1 MERMERV
8 SQVIPDVLAALLRKA
23 PLNDEKVAFA
33 WRMAVGKTMDKVTD
47 ITFRSGIL
55 EVRAETPAWAREVER
70 AAAVVR
76 HRLDTIL
83 GPGVVRRITVIN

>member
-1 MERMERV
+1 MEPMERV
-8 SQVIPDVLAALLRKA
+8 SQVIPEVLAAILRKA

-33 WRMAVGKTMDKVTD
+33 WRMAVGATMDKVT
-47 ITFRSGIL
+47 TVSLRSGIL
-55 EVRAETPAWAREVER
+55 EVRAATPAWAREVER

-83 GPGVVRRITVIN
+83 GQGVVRRIAVIS

>member
-1 MERMERV
+1 MEPMERV
-8 SQVIPDVLAALLRKA
+8 SQVIPEVLAAILRKA

-33 WRMAVGKTMDKVTD
+33 WRMAVGATMDKVTT

-55 EVRAETPAWAREVER
+55 EVRAATPAWAREVER

-83 GPGVVRRITVIN
+83 GQGVVRRIAVIG